1 MARRRRL
8 LPDLR
13 ISAPSVVARILV
25 WARDATDFRPS
36 MNGVGGACASRR
48 TLWESSRERW
58 RDGVGCCR
66 TLGFR
71 PPSVVA
77 RILARVGDATD
88 FRPSMN
94 GVGGACASRRTV
106 WESSRERWRDGVGC
120 CRTLGFRPP
129 SVVARILMRVCCR
142 GGDATDFRPS
152 MNGAGGACASR
163 RTLWESGRER
173 WRDGVGC
180 CRTLGF
186 RPPSVV
192 ACILARAGDAT
203 DFRPSIN
210 GTGGACP
217 SRRTLWE
224 SGRERW
230 RDGAGCYRT
239 QGFRP
244 PRCLQARILV
254 WARDTTD
261 FRPSINGVSR
271 ACVSRR
277 TVWESSREPWHDGA
291 GFNRTSGFRPP
302 RSLHAYWCVR
312 DATDF
317 RPSINGGATVPVAAH
332 RLRACRRAMADRRRR
347 VADLRD
353 SVNSH
358 FNLHPLLALTNATL
372 ISAH

>member
-106 WESSRERWRDGVGC
+106 WESS
-120 CRTLGFRPP
+120 
-129 SVVARILMRVCCR
+129 
-142 GGDATDFRPS
+142 
-152 MNGAGGACASR
+152 
-163 RTLWESGRER
+163 RER

-332 RLRACRRAMADRRRR
+332 RLRACPRAMAHRRRR